1 MALAWSE
8 ERDERFQYLAQFWT
22 LRQSVMLPASRSG
35 EDLTLEK
42 LGPEIVAVEEAGL
55 VHELLASLPEPQRP
69 LLLPFVDHA
78 EAMHAMLRGDATAA
92 AGNGFTLRFAAE
104 KEGVTDLVEIPVK
117 ALTYNFATHL
127 SRGEDLAWV
136 APALAELRDSGDFEI
151 LVERNLTT
159 PHLQPFPVGR
169 LVAGALAVAALAL
182 LGSIWL
188 QRRRH
193 HPPGSRPAA
202 DTGATASASKAS
214 QDAARLR
221 AISDGASVPLLM
233 TRVDDAKIL
242 WANRAAAE
250 LTDLE
255 PDQLIGRAAVD
266 FYAEPE
272 DRKHILAE
280 LQRSGDVVAYQV
292 RQRSASGHLRWLSVT
307 ARVQEVAG
315 ERVMVTAF
323 QDVSHRHDTEETQR
337 ALISALPDLVFRLNP
352 KGVFLD
358 YHAPSDELLA
368 APPQTFLG
376 RPASETLPPDLV
388 APLMEAL
395 EAARTSDE
403 PIEYEY
409 AAPDLK
415 GVMRQWEARVVS
427 LPRGEFLV
435 LARDI
440 TERKESEERLATM
453 RASLREH
460 ERLATIGTLTAGI
473 AHEVRNPLF
482 AVTASLD
489 ALEAQAGPSEELDVA
504 RDQLGRIG
512 RLADS
517 LQELGRAPHQDR
529 IATQA
534 DQLVTDAI
542 TRVRGLAK
550 DRAVFLDREVAGGL
564 PDVMVE
570 PLRVVGALQAI
581 LDNAIRA
588 SSSQGRVRIEA
599 GTDEGFL
606 ALSVSDN
613 GPGIDPDLTQQIFEP
628 FFSRRRGGLGLG
640 LAIVRR
646 VALDHGGRVDAE
658 PNPTGGTRVTL
669 WLPIPGIESGPETER
684 EAPKGVVT
692 PRA

>member
-8 ERDERFQYLAQFWT
+8 ERADRFEYLAQFWT
-22 LRQSVMLPASRSG
+22 LRQSVMLPGSRSG
-35 EDLTLEK
+35 EGLTLEK
-42 LGPEIVAVEEAGL
+42 LGPEIVAVEDGGL
-55 VHELLASLPEPQRP
+55 VHELLASLPEAQRP

-78 EAMHAMLRGDATAA
+78 EAMRAMLRGDATAA

-117 ALTYNFATHL
+117 ALTYNLATHL
-127 SRGEDLAWV
+127 SRGGDLDWV
-136 APALAELRDSGDFEI
+136 APALASLRDSGDFEI

-159 PHLQPFPVGR
+159 PHLHLYPLGGV
-169 LVAGALAVAALAL
+169 LAAVLAVAALAL
-182 LGSIWL
+182 LGLLWL
-188 QRRRH
+188 KRH
-193 HPPGSRPAA
+193 RAPRDHSGNGARPAA
-202 DTGATASASKAS
+202 APAS
-214 QDAARLR
+214 DARPDAELLR
-221 AISDGASVPLLM
+221 AISNGASVPLLM
-233 TRVDDAKIL
+233 TRVDDGRIL
-242 WANRAAAE
+242 WSNRAAAE
-250 LTDLE
+250 LAELE
-255 PDQLIGRAAVD
+255 PEELIGRSAVD
-266 FYAEPE
+266 FYAEAE
-272 DRKHILAE
+272 DRKQILAE

-292 RQRSASGHLRWLSVT
+292 RQRSATGQLRWLSVT

-323 QDVSHRHDTEETQR
+323 QDISHRHDTEETQR
-337 ALISALPDLVFRLNP
+337 ALIAALPDLVFRLNP

-388 APLMEAL
+388 APLMDAL
-395 EAARTSDE
+395 EAARTSDT

-415 GVMRQWEARVVS
+415 GVMRQWEARVVG

-435 LARDI
+435 LSRDI
-440 TERKESEERLATM
+440 TERKQVEDRLATM

-489 ALEAQAGPSEELDVA
+489 ALEVHAGPSEELDVA
-504 RDQLGRIG
+504 RDQLSRIG
-512 RLADS
+512 RLADG

-529 IATQA
+529 VATQA
-534 DQLVTDAI
+534 HQLVTDAL
-542 TRVRGLAK
+542 TRVRELAQ
-550 DRAVFLDREVAGGL
+550 DRAVFLDQEVARDL

-570 PLRVVGALQAI
+570 PPRVIGALQAI

-588 SSSQGRVRIEA
+588 STSQGRVRIEA
-599 GTDEGFL
+599 RTDEGFL
-606 ALSVSDN
+606 ALTVSDN
-613 GPGIDPDLTQQIFEP
+613 GGGIDSDLSQQIFEP

-669 WLPIPGIESGPETER
+669 WLPIPGADASPEAESEGRKPL
-684 EAPKGVVT
+684 VT
-692 PRA
+692 PHT